1 MRTRFSLRLS
11 PFTSFPFSQARKHNW
26 PEYSLWDHGPTC
38 IVGQVICLGPRSH
51 LRRRS
56 GYLSGTTVP
65 PASSVRLSVWDHGP
79 TCVICQVICLGP
91 RPHLHR
97 RLIISLGQRFN
108 QCLSRTGIGLSLST
122 R

>member
-51 LRRRS
+51 LRHRS
-56 GYLSGTTVP
+56 GYLPGTTVP
-65 PASSVRLSVWDHGP
+65 PASSVRLSVWD
-79 TCVICQVICLGP
+79 QVTTIEIGQLI
-91 RPHLHR
+91 RIRQKTHR
-97 RLIISLGQRFN
+97 RDPL
-108 QCLSRTGIGLSLST
+108 
-122 R
+122 